1 MSPSELSWVASTVS
15 LGQVVLAGPLVV
27 GNSVVG
33 VGVGVVGVGVCVG
46 GVGVVG
52 VVGVGVVVNGK
63 QKIASE
69 ILVDVLFL

>member
-15 LGQVVLAGPLVV
+15 LGQVVLAGLLVV
-27 GNSVVG
+27 GVSVVAIR
-33 VGVGVVGVGVCVG
+33 
-46 GVGVVG
+46 

-63 QKIASE
+63 QKLASE

>member
-27 GNSVVG
+27 GISVVG
-33 VGVGVVGVGVCVG
+33 
-46 GVGVVG
+46 VG

-63 QKIASE
+63 QKIASV

>member
-15 LGQVVLAGPLVV
+15 LGQVILVGLLV
-27 GNSVVG
+27 FGVSVVAISVVG
-33 VGVGVVGVGVCVG
+33 
-46 GVGVVG
+46 VG

>member
-15 LGQVVLAGPLVV
+15 LGQVVLAGLLVV
-27 GNSVVG
+27 GVSVVAIR
-33 VGVGVVGVGVCVG
+33 VVG
-46 GVGVVG
+46 VG

-63 QKIASE
+63 QKLASE

>member
-15 LGQVVLAGPLVV
+15 LGQVVLAGLLVV
-27 GNSVVG
+27 GVIVV
-33 VGVGVVGVGVCVG
+33 
-46 GVGVVG
+46 

-63 QKIASE
+63 QKLASE

>member
-15 LGQVVLAGPLVV
+15 LGQVVLAGLLVV
-27 GNSVVG
+27 GVSVVAIR
-33 VGVGVVGVGVCVG
+33 
-46 GVGVVG
+46 

-63 QKIASE
+63 QKIDSE

>member
-27 GNSVVG
+27 GIS
-33 VGVGVVGVGVCVG
+33 
-46 GVGVVG
+46 

-63 QKIASE
+63 QKLASE